1 VQTPRLPKSG
11 PNGEHILN
19 PESFNP
25 GLMAF
30 LDGSPSPF
38 HAVASMQQALQAQG
52 FSDLDPA
59 TAWSVG
65 HGEKTL
71 ITRNS
76 SSLIAFRLGRGPLT
90 ESGIRVIGAHTDSP
104 CLRLKPSPDVR
115 RSGVLQLGVEVY
127 GGVLLAPWF
136 DRDLSIAGRV
146 TGTDAQGRRLSLLI
160 DFQRPIVTIPSLA
173 IHLNRDI
180 HKNRTI
186 NSQQEVVPILCD
198 LADRTEAGFQ
208 KMLVDQVQRQHP
220 ESDVQTVT
228 DYELGC
234 YDTQG
239 AQRVGINGDYL
250 TSARLDNLL
259 SCYAGL
265 RSLLDAKGDQ
275 TILLVCNDH
284 EEVGSA
290 SAAGAQGPFLHSVL
304 ERLCGDAETL
314 ARVLARSLLVSADNA
329 HALHPNYESKHDPQ
343 HQPRLNGGPVI
354 KFNANQRY
362 ATNSVTAAAFRDLCA
377 RAGVPVQSI
386 AMRSDM
392 ACGSTIGPITSTAV
406 GIDTVDVGAPQL
418 AMHSPRETTGWKDP
432 VLLYRVLRELFESEA
447 L

>member
-1 VQTPRLPKSG
+1 M
-11 PNGEHILN
+11 N
-19 PESFNP
+19 PESFNS
-25 GLMAF
+25 GLTAF
-30 LDGSPSPF
+30 LDASPSPF
-38 HAVASMQQALQAQG
+38 HAVASMRQALQSQG
-52 FSDLDPA
+52 FKDLDPTA
-59 TAWSVG
+59 AWSVG
-65 HGEKTL
+65 NSNKTL
-71 ITRNS
+71 VTRNG
-76 SSLIAFRLGRGPLT
+76 SSLIAFRVGNTPLADT
-90 ESGIRVIGAHTDSP
+90 GIRIIGAHTDSP
-104 CLRLKPSPDVR
+104 CLRIKPMPDIR
-115 RSGVLQLGVEVY
+115 RSGMHQLGVEVY

-146 TGTDAQGRRLSLLI
+146 TCTDAQGRRLSLLI
-160 DFQRPIVTIPSLA
+160 DFERPIVTIPSLA

-186 NSQQEVVPILCD
+186 NPQQEVVPILCD
-198 LADRTEAGFQ
+198 LTDQSEPEFHG
-208 KMLVDQVQRQHP
+208 MLLDQVQQQHP
-220 ESDVQTVT
+220 ESNVQAVT
-228 DYELGC
+228 DYELSC

-239 AQRVGINGDYL
+239 AQQVGIHGDYL
-250 TSARLDNLL
+250 ASARLDNLL

-265 RSLLDAKGDQ
+265 RSLLDAEGEQ
-275 TILLVCNDH
+275 SILLVCNDH

-290 SAAGAQGPFLHSVL
+290 SAAGAQGPFLHTVL
-304 ERLCGDAETL
+304 ERLCGDTETL
-314 ARVLARSLLVSADNA
+314 ARVLARSLLVSVDNA
-329 HALHPNYESKHDPQ
+329 HALHPNYENKHDPQ

-362 ATNSVTAAAFRDLCA
+362 ATNSITAAAFRDLST

-392 ACGSTIGPITSTAV
+392 ACGSTIGPITSTVV

-418 AMHSPRETTGWKDP
+418 GMHSPRETTGWKDP